1 MHENFTTFTYFCDL
15 GLAQFLFTPAQLL
28 WYSSTTATC
37 IHRPSLPIHYF
48 YHSIHSGLYLQSCHE
63 YFSLAP
69 QDQSPLA
76 SNFSSCS
83 AVLNFDA
90 DTPLAALSS
99 HQSLSTEQSF
109 FPQQYKKERPCDKLS
124 SPAGRRIE

>member
-1 MHENFTTFTYFCDL
+1 MYIQPTPPLLPDT
-15 GLAQFLFTPAQLL
+15 LFSRL
-28 WYSSTTATC
+28 YSVN
-37 IHRPSLPIHYF
+37 RYSLRQH
-48 YHSIHSGLYLQSCHE
+48 
-63 YFSLAP
+63 
-69 QDQSPLA
+69 QSPLA